1 MPSPLPV
8 RQLAVLVWARAVASA
23 VHAIRFGASRIG
35 RFGRMRRR
43 AALFLAGL
51 CCGLSLA
58 AEPAMY
64 LLGEV
69 HDNPEGH
76 ALRLAQIE
84 DIVRSASRPVIA
96 MEQFD
101 REQQSALSA
110 ALQQCPDAACVVARA
125 GGKGWDWPLY
135 LPVIALALREHIP
148 LLAANV
154 SATEA
159 RAVMRQGLAAALEP
173 QLLAG
178 LGLGAGVPPD
188 VDAIQ
193 REAVFQGH
201 CAMVPKSALGGMV
214 QAQVA
219 RDVWMAQLLQTHPQ
233 STVLLLA
240 GNGHVRKDAG
250 VYRWLSAQDRA
261 RTRVHAYLEA
271 VHAEDAALYDQ
282 VHAIAPLQ
290 RDDPCAPLR
299 AGSGK
304 APTP

>member
-1 MPSPLPV
+1 M
-8 RQLAVLVWARAVASA
+8 
-23 VHAIRFGASRIG
+23 G
-35 RFGRMRRR
+35 RFGRIGRI
-43 AALFLAGL
+43 AVLSLAGL

-58 AEPAMY
+58 AEPAIY

-76 ALRLAQIE
+76 ALRMAQIE
-84 DIVRSASRPVIA
+84 DIVRSAPQPLIA

-101 REQQSALSA
+101 REQQPALTA
-110 ALQQCPDAACVVARA
+110 ALRECPDAACVVTRA
-125 GGKGWDWPLY
+125 GGKAWDWPLY
-135 LPVIALALREHIP
+135 LPVIELALRQHIP

-173 QLLAG
+173 QLLNR
-178 LGLGAGVPPD
+178 LGLDAGVPPD

-219 RDVWMAQLLQTHPQ
+219 RDVWMAQLPRAYPQ

-250 VYRWLSAQDRA
+250 VYRWLSPQERA
-261 RTRVHAYLEA
+261 RTRVHAYIEA
-271 VHAEDAALYDQ
+271 PQAEDAALYDQ

-299 AGSGK
+299 STVGK
-304 APTP
+304 SVAP